1 MRKIN
6 ATSIILLVYLC
17 IMAYIGMPNKSD
29 ISWFQYIAT
38 IIATLCVI
46 GLLRYVQIKRF
57 KKRHK
62 MEDKD

>member
-6 ATSIILLVYLC
+6 ATSIILIAYLC
-17 IMAYIGMPNKSD
+17 IMAYIGFPDKND
-29 ISWFQYIAT
+29 TSWFQYIAT
-38 IIATLCVI
+38 IVATLCVI

-62 MEDKD
+62 MDNKD